1 MPLRTFAIHGKR
13 SNINIDKIL
22 VEADSI
28 PDEWLWGVKS
38 SVEEVTED
46 GLERELGL
54 AVEPEDVTELLQ
66 SHNKTW
72 MEGESLLM
80 DEQRKWFPEMEYT
93 PGEDAL
99 KTVEMTTKDLECY
112 MNLVAKI
119 VAGVQWTNSNFER
132 SSNVSKMLSNSI
144 ACYREFIPRRQNTH
158 HHINRLIQLSCQQ
171 HILT

>member
-46 GLERELGL
+46 GLERELDL

-66 SHNKTW
+66 SHNKIW

-80 DEQRKWFPEMEYT
+80 DEQRKWFPEMESN
-93 PGEDAL
+93 PGEVL
-99 KTVEMTTKDLECY
+99 VKIIEMTIEDLEY
-112 MNLVAKI
+112 YINLVDKTAAVFERI
-119 VAGVQWTNSNFER
+119 DSNFE
-132 SSNVSKMLSNSI
+132 KKFY
-144 ACYREFIPRRQNTH
+144 CG
-158 HHINRLIQLSCQQ
+158 
-171 HILT
+171 

>member
-46 GLERELGL
+46 GLERELDL

-66 SHNKTW
+66 SHNKIW

-112 MNLVAKI
+112 INLVAKI
-119 VAGVQWTNSNFER
+119 VAGV
-132 SSNVSKMLSNSI
+132 
-144 ACYREFIPRRQNTH
+144 
-158 HHINRLIQLSCQQ
+158 
-171 HILT
+171 